1 MFKNTNKHTKLI
13 QRCLH
18 VVSLLQADDIR
29 ALLIDAMPPDA
40 LPSCLKPLATVV
52 SVCTQYRHR
61 CCLYVE
67 SDEVLIAEFISV
79 FNLKLNVKKNVL

>member
-1 MFKNTNKHTKLI
+1 M
-13 QRCLH
+13 
-18 VVSLLQADDIR
+18 SLLQADDIR

-61 CCLYVE
+61 RCLCVE